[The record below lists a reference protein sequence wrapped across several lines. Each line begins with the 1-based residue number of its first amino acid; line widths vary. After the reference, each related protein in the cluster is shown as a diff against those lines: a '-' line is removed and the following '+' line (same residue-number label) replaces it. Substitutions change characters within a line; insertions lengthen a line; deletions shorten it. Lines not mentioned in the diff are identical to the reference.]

1 MKYAQDCAAKDY
13 KRTKEESIETQN
25 ICFTRKKEILEQLS
39 KPRFFTGFKSRAL
52 FSLLRSREIKGDIF
66 ALRKK
71 LFL

>member
-52 FSLLRSREIKGDIF
+52 FSAATQQGNKGRYF
-66 ALRKK
+66 RTP
-71 LFL
+71 